1 MTNGFRR
8 PVEHEIAEVGM
19 SIQAPDVGLTDFHQY
34 LIRCRDPRVSGGRVR
49 RPFLCA
55 VENAEN
61 VDSIT
66 GDSIDH
72 DVRQR

>member
-34 LIRCRDPRVSGGRVR
+34 LIRCRDPRVSGGRAR
-49 RPFLCA
+49 RPFLCS
-55 VENAEN
+55 VEN

-72 DVRQR
+72 DVRQW